1 MQWTG
6 SDRFLSRAESAMDCG
21 SRRDQEEGVE
31 LNSHEEVG
39 CFCGSRRNQ
48 EEGGGAGPSS

>member
-31 LNSHEEVG
+31 LKSHEEVG